1 MDIQFT
7 ERLKVWLDT
16 PSKERN
22 LDQGATYLLQLTGN
36 RIMYQN
42 IIRNLERNRDIIEYQ
57 IQKYYNFRVKDLT
70 HSQVEEMDAQ
80 VAAII
85 ARHFSDSAT
94 KSDIESSNPATK
106 SDNDPDG
113 SPRPMGERGQGR
125 GAVGKRSDHD
135 SLPLEIQSLYVENLS
150 ILQQMRELHLQ
161 LRMLSTENSTC
172 PDSERYP
179 FLKELIDLDKKYH
192 HNWDVYD
199 HFVIGVT
206 EIPKEQTAEDESKS
220 ALRAFNLYK
229 GKYKKNPTDD
239 FKAKML
245 EAYSRVAD
253 PKDKLTEELKEL
265 GVIE

>member
-1 MDIQFT
+1 MDLQFT

-57 IQKYYNFRVKDLT
+57 IQKYYNFRVRDLT

-85 ARHFSDSAT
+85 ARHFNDSAT
-94 KSDIESSNPATK
+94 KSDTTPSSD
-106 SDNDPDG
+106 SHPDG
-113 SPRPMGERGQGR
+113 SPLPIQGEGARGR
-125 GAVGKRSDHD
+125 GSVGKRSDHD
-135 SLPLEIQSLYVENLS
+135 TLPLEIQSLYVENLS

-253 PKDKLTEELKEL
+253 PKEKLTEELKEL
-265 GVIE
+265 GVME

>member
-7 ERLKVWLDT
+7 EKLRVWLET
-16 PSKERN
+16 PSKDRN
-22 LDQGATYLLQLTGN
+22 LEQGATYLLQLTGN
-36 RIMYQN
+36 KILYQN

-57 IQKYYNFRVKDLT
+57 LQKYYNFRVKDLT

-85 ARHFSDSAT
+85 AKHFCDPVAESDAVTVQSV
-94 KSDIESSNPATK
+94 SPSCQSNKT
-106 SDNDPDG
+106 
-113 SPRPMGERGQGR
+113 GR
-125 GAVGKRSDHD
+125 RDDHD
-135 SLPLEIQSLYVENLS
+135 TLPLEIQSLYVENLS

-206 EIPKEQTAEDESKS
+206 EIPKEVTAEDESKS

-245 EAYSRVAD
+245 EAYSKVAD
-253 PKDKLTEELKEL
+253 PKEKLTEELREL